1 MFVDTHTLIWL
12 FPIVFMMHD
21 FEEIILGGEPWLRKN
36 AGEVKALVEERVPA
50 FPAKQIGSVLDKTA
64 AELSFPISLIFGL
77 TVVSAYLAVT
87 HEAYG
92 FLLLASAVFFLHGF
106 MHLGQALILR
116 RYIPAVIT
124 SAVFVI
130 PCGLVLYARL
140 IHEGTVDPSGL
151 LICSLP
157 AAILAVPF
165 ILVTHKAEGFLYEKS
180 VRLLI
185 E

>member
-21 FEEIILGGEPWLRKN
+21 FEEIILGEPWLRKN
-36 AGEVKALVEERVPA
+36 AGEIKDRINRVPA

-151 LICSLP
+151 LICSLL

-165 ILVTHKAEGFLYEKS
+165 ILVTHKAGGFLYEKS